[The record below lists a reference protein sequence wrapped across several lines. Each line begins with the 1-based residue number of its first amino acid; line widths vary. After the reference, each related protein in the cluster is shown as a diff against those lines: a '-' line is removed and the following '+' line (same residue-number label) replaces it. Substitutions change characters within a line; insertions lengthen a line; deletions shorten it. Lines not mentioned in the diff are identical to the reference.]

1 VVAYVVGNESIHDQA
16 KYEEY
21 RTQVRPT
28 LALYGGRVLSAGPIA
43 EVLEGEPKALAFVIE
58 FESLERAKEWY
69 SSPEYQ
75 AIIGL
80 RHAAA
85 EGWLALAREL
95 QRPPTA

>member
-1 VVAYVVGNESIHDQA
+1 MVAYVVGNESIHDQA

-21 RTQVRPT
+21 RTQVRST
-28 LALYGGRVLSAGPIA
+28 LAIYGGRVLSAGPIA

-69 SSPEYQ
+69 VSPEYQ

-85 EGWLALAREL
+85 EGWLALAREI
-95 QRPPTA
+95 QRPPPA